1 MKLHPCGRWHVS
13 KQPSTAKQCGIVAV
27 IAGIAAGVQYQLLD
41 ARACRI
47 AQLAE
52 PTNHNIHNPP
62 PRFISVHGILRRRL
76 DMKKRFDNE

>member
-62 PRFISVHGILRRRL
+62 LIYKCSRHLRRRL

>member
-1 MKLHPCGRWHVS
+1 MSRPPLDAKDAISLVS
-13 KQPSTAKQCGIVAV
+13 SNTAYSTWLPSGIVAV
-27 IAGIAAGVQYQLLD
+27 IAGIAAGFQYQLFD

-62 PRFISVHGILRRRL
+62 
-76 DMKKRFDNE
+76 